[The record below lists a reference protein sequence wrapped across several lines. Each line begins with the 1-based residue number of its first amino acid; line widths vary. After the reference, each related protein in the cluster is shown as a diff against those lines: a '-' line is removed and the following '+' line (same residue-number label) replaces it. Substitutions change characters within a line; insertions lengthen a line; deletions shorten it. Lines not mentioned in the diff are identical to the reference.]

1 MPFRAIFIAVV
12 IGVALV
18 VAAFL
23 VNQRRPR
30 VETEQPQPA
39 LVKATGKC
47 ASCHLRETSAVVREY
62 EWSHHATSGVT
73 CLDCHQPVEGQE
85 KKDHRGFTIA
95 QRLTSKNCAQCHKT
109 EYDQYV
115 RSRHAAPSWAAVNG
129 AKDMSP
135 EQRAMGESFH
145 RGWVERP
152 PMEIGLLEGESAMV
166 TGCNACHSIGR
177 PNADGSFGTCTNCH
191 GRHVASIEVAR
202 EPPTCG
208 QCHMG
213 PDHSQIEIYEES
225 KHGVLFAAQRGRF
238 DLTVPPKELTTAA
251 MPVPTCST
259 CHMSGL
265 EGMKMTH
272 DTTERL
278 SYFLFA
284 PISEPR
290 PNGERARIEMK
301 EVCQKCHAH
310 SHVDRV
316 YEEADRVLVDT
327 NTKVRAG
334 LDVVKKLREQG
345 LLTPQPFDEPIEF
358 TEFDLWHYYGRTAKH
373 GAYMGG
379 ADMVQWHGN
388 YELLR
393 HDVLI
398 NSDAAEIRARR
409 GKR

>member
-1 MPFRAIFIAVV
+1 MPFRAIFVAVV

-30 VETEQPQPA
+30 VETEQPHAA

-62 EWSHHATSGVT
+62 EWSRHAAEGVN

-85 KKDHRGFTIA
+85 PRDHRGFTIA
-95 QRLTSKNCAQCHKT
+95 TRLTSKNCEQCHKT
-109 EYDQYV
+109 EYDQYE
-115 RSRHAAPSWAAVNG
+115 RSRHAGPSWAAVNG
-129 AKDMSP
+129 PADMTP
-135 EQRAMGESFH
+135 EQRAIGERFH
-145 RGWVERP
+145 PGWVERP
-152 PMEIGLLEGESAMV
+152 PMSIGLIQGESSIV
-166 TGCNACHSIGR
+166 SGCNACHSIGR

-191 GRHVASIEVAR
+191 GRHVASIELAR
-202 EPPTCG
+202 TPATCG

-225 KHGVLFAAQRGRF
+225 KHGVLFVAQQARF
-238 DLTVPPKELTTAA
+238 DLSVPPKELTTAA

-284 PISEPR
+284 PISEER
-290 PNGERARIEMK
+290 PNGARNRLEMQ
-301 EVCQKCHAH
+301 EVCQKCHAYP
-310 SHVDRV
+310 HVERV
-316 YEEADRVLVDT
+316 YREADQVLVDT
-327 NTKVRAG
+327 NAKVQAG
-334 LDVVKKLREQG
+334 VDVVNALREDG

-358 TEFDLWHYYGRTAKH
+358 TEFDMWHYYGRTAKH

-393 HDVLI
+393 HNVLI
-398 NSDAAEIRARR
+398 DSDAAAIRAAH